1 MPAGDNRSSAG
12 HILTGKWPRLVFVSR
27 YLSELFKQTKMF
39 RQSLGALGRRLYS
52 FTPEERLIFDKLSKE
67 LSPSSITVNDVSGG
81 CGSMFSIDV
90 TSDRFKGLSMVKQHK
105 LVNEILKD
113 DIKRWHG
120 LQLRTRSWIAAAR
133 SVSYGFI
140 SHLVPEILGW
150 QCLFSKVHVNKGESY
165 KWDWLICTVNTS
177 IYV

>member
-1 MPAGDNRSSAG
+1 
-12 HILTGKWPRLVFVSR
+12 
-27 YLSELFKQTKMF
+27 MF

-120 LQLRTRSWIAAAR
+120 LQLRTRS
-133 SVSYGFI
+133 
-140 SHLVPEILGW
+140 
-150 QCLFSKVHVNKGESY
+150 
-165 KWDWLICTVNTS
+165 
-177 IYV
+177 